1 MTTDNPTPDT
11 LDHLTPEV
19 RALVEQALADQQA
32 ANAAHAAQH
41 LAHLEAD
48 AFGSAE
54 IPEGRHA
61 APVCPMPPSEILMS
75 LNGFDEIAIASH
87 YGQKIGD
94 MREADVI
101 TTGRALAF
109 VWFRRQGQ
117 RDKEAHESS
126 MALTMRQVVEFF
138 APEVKPDAE
147 GNAESASPTP

>member
-1 MTTDNPTPDT
+1 MTTDTNPTPES

-19 RALVEQALADQQA
+19 RALVEQALADQKT
-32 ANAAHAAQH
+32 ANEAYAAQH

-75 LNGFDEIAIASH
+75 LNGFDEIAIAARF
-87 YGQKIGD
+87 GQKIND
-94 MREADVI
+94 MRESDAV

-109 VWFRRQGQ
+109 VWYRRQGQ
-117 RDKEAHESS
+117 RDDVAYESS
-126 MALTMRQVVEFF
+126 MTLTLRGVVEFF
-138 APEVKPDAE
+138 APEAASAE
-147 GNAESASPTP
+147 GNG